1 MKVLKGTIESSKSSI
16 REELTLNVLW
26 FSLNVQ
32 AAALVP
38 VVVPTQILLFVSAG
52 QIGDVEQAT
61 FLGWLTTAASIVS
74 LFMPPIIGQLS
85 DSTPGPFG
93 RRRPYIVM
101 GGLVLLFST
110 PFLVA
115 ANNIAVFLL
124 GLSLLH
130 IGRNILQ
137 PAYQSLVPDKVPE
150 NARGMASGYVG
161 GMTILGNVVSLGL
174 AAWLLGGITQQSY
187 SKSLIRYNAGIFY
200 IVSAVVMLI
209 GMLITVVDVQETP
222 FVPEKHARP
231 RATGK
236 LITRFLQWFEENWME
251 PWRSY
256 NFTVVFLT
264 RSSIML
270 GLALFMTFIEYYFA
284 RVQHIT
290 NFVQVTAVV
299 AVLALGGGV
308 VSGVVFGILSDRL
321 RRRAPVV
328 TGATLCMSLASFAF
342 VLFPNNFIYLLWPLG
357 VLFGLGFGAYSSVD
371 WALSIDVLPSLKETG
386 KDLGLWNASATIPA
400 VIAPLLGSLII
411 NITSN
416 FGQIELG
423 YRMIF
428 AVATFFLVVAAICVL
443 FVRENRKR
451 LGYLQGDAPS
461 SPGGAA

>member
-1 MKVLKGTIESSKSSI
+1 VKVLKSSI
-16 REELTLNVLW
+16 REQLTLNVLW

-52 QIGDVEQAT
+52 QVGDVEQAT

-85 DSTPGPFG
+85 DKTPGPFG
-93 RRRPYIVM
+93 RRRPYIVL
-101 GGLVLLFST
+101 GGLVLLLGT

-115 ANNIAVFLL
+115 ANNIAIFLL

-150 NARGMASGYVG
+150 NARGLASGYVG

-174 AAWLLGGITQQSY
+174 AAWLLGSITQQSY
-187 SKSLIRYNAGIFY
+187 SKSVIRFNAGIFY

-209 GMLITVVDVQETP
+209 GMLITVVGVKETP

-231 RATGK
+231 RLT
-236 LITRFLQWFEENWME
+236 TRFLQWFEENWME

-264 RSSIML
+264 RSAIML

-308 VSGVVFGILSDRL
+308 VSGVLFGILSDRL

-328 TGATLCMSLASFAF
+328 TGATLCMSLASLAF

-357 VLFGLGFGAYSSVD
+357 VLFGLGFGAYFSVD
-371 WALSIDVLPSLKETG
+371 WALSIDALPSIQQTG
-386 KDLGLWNASATIPA
+386 KDLGLWNASTTIPA

-411 NITSN
+411 NIASN
-416 FGQIELG
+416 VGQIELG
-423 YRMIF
+423 YRAIF

-443 FVRENRKR
+443 FVREDRKTAEMKR
-451 LGYLQGDAPS
+451 DK
-461 SPGGAA
+461 

>member
-1 MKVLKGTIESSKSSI
+1 MRLLKGAI

-32 AAALVP
+32 AAALIP
-38 VVVPTQILLFVSAG
+38 VVVPTQILLFVPAG
-52 QIGDVEQAT
+52 QVGDVEQAT

-74 LFMPPIIGQLS
+74 LFMPPIVGELS
-85 DSTPGPFG
+85 DKTPGPLG
-93 RRRPYIVM
+93 RRRPYIII
-101 GGLVLLFST
+101 GGLVLLLGT

-115 ANNIAVFLL
+115 ASSIAIFLL

-150 NARGMASGYVG
+150 NARGLASGYVG

-174 AAWLLGGITQQSY
+174 AAWLLGGINQQSY
-187 SKSLIRYNAGIFY
+187 STSVIRFNAGIFY
-200 IVSAVVMLI
+200 IASAIVMLI
-209 GMLITVVDVQETP
+209 GMLITVVGVKEAP
-222 FVPEKHARP
+222 LVPEKHAAPLAGTPRP
-231 RATGK
+231 GRTG
-236 LITRFLQWFEENWME
+236 RFWQWFEENWME

-308 VSGVVFGILSDRL
+308 VSGIFFGILSDRL
-321 RRRAPVV
+321 SRRAPVV
-328 TGATLCMSLASFAF
+328 TGATLCMSLASLAF
-342 VLFPNNFIYLLWPLG
+342 VLFPRNFIYLLWPLG

-371 WALSIDVLPSLKETG
+371 WALSIDALPSLQETG
-386 KDLGLWNASATIPA
+386 KDLGLWNASTTIPA

-411 NITSN
+411 NIASN
-416 FGQIELG
+416 VGQIELG
-423 YRMIF
+423 YRVIF

-443 FVRENRKR
+443 FVREQRKTAGMKPVGR
-451 LGYLQGDAPS
+451 KP
-461 SPGGAA
+461 